1 MLKKILFF
9 MGLFMVVTISTSAKA
24 GWERYP
30 HLQGVQDFKLNGKV
44 VARYLGIPQYPQPTS
59 FTCGATTISMLM
71 LWESHKKGRAIKFS
85 PMSIHNYVNSK
96 DPKGKTSGLTTTELK
111 AGVKKVAGY
120 VKEKKKLPVNIIMS
134 EYKNKTINHG
144 ISRVWAYMIKNFSPA
159 ILYGNVNIPSSR
171 KGYQIVPG
179 ARPGGHYYLVTGV
192 VNCPKL
198 KRYCSK
204 AVHGLFINDSV
215 YNSKAWDK
223 DSTVRKV
230 AVTPRKLILKIDLKK
245 YWLPTGHKIPW
256 ERGHMFLYNSNSK
269 A

>member
-1 MLKKILFF
+1 MVKKFLFF
-9 MGLFMVVTISTSAKA
+9 LGLFFTLFVATSANA
-24 GWERYP
+24 QWERYP
-30 HLQGVQDFKLNGKV
+30 HLKGVQDYKINSKV

-59 FTCGATTISMLM
+59 YTCGATTISMLM
-71 LWESHKKGRAIKFS
+71 LWETHKKGRAIKFS
-85 PMSIHNYVNSK
+85 PLSIHNYVNTK
-96 DPKGKTSGLTTTELK
+96 DPKGNTSGLTTTELK
-111 AGVKKVAGY
+111 TGVKRVAGY
-120 VKEKKKLPVNIIMS
+120 VKEKKKLPVNMIMS
-134 EYKNKTINHG
+134 EYKNKTINRG

-171 KGYQIVPG
+171 IGHQITLG
-179 ARPGGHYYLVTGV
+179 AKPGGHYYLVTGV

-215 YNSKAWDK
+215 YNSKAWDE

-230 AVTPRKLILKIDLKK
+230 AVTPRKLILEIDLKK

-256 ERGHMFLYNSNSK
+256 KRGHMFLYNSNSK